1 MEKIWIPNN
10 YESSNLFQFETYLEK
25 KYDLSFSNYAE
36 LHEWSIKNL
45 ENFWESIS
53 EFYKIQFDEP
63 YSFILNKQIPFYKS
77 KWFEGAEL
85 SYASHILRNAKNNHI
100 AIVYKNESKDLVEIS
115 WNSLLEK
122 VKEIRIHLIEYN
134 IKKGDVVVG
143 YLLNHPDTIAS
154 FIAVNSLGAVWSCC
168 SPDFGTDSI
177 VNRFEQLNPAVLL
190 AHRK

>member
-10 YESSNLFQFETYLEK
+10 YESSNLFQFETFLEK

-85 SYASHILRNAKNNHI
+85 SYASHI
-100 AIVYKNESKDLVEIS
+100 
-115 WNSLLEK
+115 
-122 VKEIRIHLIEYN
+122 
-134 IKKGDVVVG
+134 
-143 YLLNHPDTIAS
+143 
-154 FIAVNSLGAVWSCC
+154 
-168 SPDFGTDSI
+168 
-177 VNRFEQLNPAVLL
+177 
-190 AHRK
+190 

>member
-10 YESSNLFQFETYLEK
+10 YESSNLFQFETFLEK

-63 YSFILNKQIPFYKS
+63 YRFILNKQIPFYKS

-85 SYASHILRNAKNNHI
+85 SYASHILRHAKNNQI

-143 YLLNHPDTIAS
+143 YLLNHPS
-154 FIAVNSLGAVWSCC
+154 KF
-168 SPDFGTDSI
+168 
-177 VNRFEQLNPAVLL
+177 
-190 AHRK
+190 